1 VISKQQRFQPMKNL
15 NVRLLSVMLLLLFL
29 FGCRREDSS
38 LHISLSPHVYDSEV
52 ARDWYDLTCTV
63 IKETSGFYPTH
74 AARALGY
81 TGITLYE
88 TVVQGWHGAPRLAG
102 QLQELHIA
110 SLPKADLINM
120 EYNWAIAANAALAEI
135 MRRLYQDN
143 ITSENKE
150 AIELL
155 EERWRAQLSQGVSS
169 SIVNRSIKFGKD
181 MAIAIYNYS
190 QSDGG
195 HLAYLDPFENNRP
208 YTWPSIQGAWEPTG
222 GPPAPLSPR
231 WDQNRPF
238 LPSSIINECQPYA
251 HPEFSTSPRSEF
263 YEQAYEVYTTVN
275 NHTTEQRIIAEYWA
289 DDPFNTCTPAG
300 HTVNIMTQL
309 LEEHNA
315 NLAMAALGYAKLGIA
330 ESDVFIACWK
340 SKYDYFLIRPV
351 TYIRKYIDPAFKT
364 LILTPPFPAYTS
376 GHASEAAAGSRI
388 FTEMFTKGDGAYN
401 FTDRSQLRYGFAVR
415 SYNNFNQVAEEC
427 ANSRLYGGIHYDFD
441 NQLGLSIGR
450 AIGDAVNRRINWPKS
465 EFGR

>member
-1 VISKQQRFQPMKNL
+1 MNNKNITL
-15 NVRLLSVMLLLLFL
+15 TALCLFL
-29 FGCRREDSS
+29 FLMACRKEDSN
-38 LHISLSPHVYDSEV
+38 LHSSLSPKEYDSEV

-63 IKETSGFYPTH
+63 IKETSGFFPTH

-88 TVVQGWHGAPRLAG
+88 TVVQGWPGAPRLAG
-102 QLQELHIA
+102 QLQELHTA

-120 EYNWAIAANAALAEI
+120 EYNWAISANAAMAEI
-135 MRRLYQDN
+135 MRRLYQGN
-143 ITSENKE
+143 ITLENQQ
-150 AIELL
+150 AIEEL
-155 EERWRAQLSQGVSS
+155 EESWHIKLSTGVSS
-169 SIVNRSIKFGKD
+169 SIVNRSVKFGKD

-195 HLAYLDPFENNRP
+195 HMAYMDPFENSNP
-208 YTWPSIQGAWEPTG
+208 YTWPSIPGAWLPTG
-222 GPPAPLSPR
+222 GPPDPLSPR
-231 WDQNRPF
+231 WDQNRSF
-238 LPSSIINECQPYA
+238 LSRSMIIECQPHA
-251 HPEFSTSPRSEF
+251 HPEFSISNRSEF
-263 YEQAYEVYTTVN
+263 HEQAMQVYNIVN

-300 HTVNIMTQL
+300 HTFNIMTQL
-309 LEEHNA
+309 LEEHRA
-315 NLAMAALGYAKLGIA
+315 SLAMAALGYAKLGVA
-330 ESDVFIACWK
+330 ENDVFIACWK

-351 TYIRKYIDPAFKT
+351 SYIRQNIDPSFNT

-388 FTEMFTKGDGAYN
+388 FTDMFTRGDGAYN
-401 FTDRSQLRYGFAVR
+401 FTDRSQLRFGFSIR
-415 SYNNFNQVAEEC
+415 SYSNFNQVAEEC

-450 AIGDAVNRRINWPKS
+450 SIGDAVNRRINWPKS
-465 EFGR
+465 DFGR